1 MRPADRLGGAAILQH
16 NEMKGTVSAR
26 GKYLKWD
33 VWAQTDL
40 TTERM
45 RMCMTLHESRAR
57 RAAPI
62 TWTYVVLNLVELG
75 GAGATGNLGS
85 AVVRVG

>member
-1 MRPADRLGGAAILQH
+1 M
-16 NEMKGTVSAR
+16 
-26 GKYLKWD
+26 Y
-33 VWAQTDL
+33 
-40 TTERM
+40 
-45 RMCMTLHESRAR
+45 MTLHESRAR